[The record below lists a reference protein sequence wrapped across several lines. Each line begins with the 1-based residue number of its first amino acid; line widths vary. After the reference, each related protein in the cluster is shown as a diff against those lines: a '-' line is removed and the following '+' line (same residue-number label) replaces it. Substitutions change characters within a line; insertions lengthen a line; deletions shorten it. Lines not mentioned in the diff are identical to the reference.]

1 MRILVAND
9 DGIDAPGLDRLVK
22 AALIL
27 SDDVWVVAPDGKR
40 TAAGASITIG
50 RPLTMVEH
58 TERRYACSGTPADCV
73 VTAMTWLFDGTD
85 EAGSRA
91 VRGSM
96 TVAMSLRILLIPA
109 HWGSRVRQRSGVFRP
124 SDFRA
129 SNRPR
134 KPKATSN
141 GLRVLSVGH
150 SRSEKRSFW
159 RDTG

>member
-9 DGIDAPGLDRLVK
+9 DGIDAPGLDRLAR
-22 AALIL
+22 AARCL

-73 VTAMTWLFDGTD
+73 VAAMAWLLTD
-85 EAGSRA
+85 RRSRIWCCP
-91 VRGSM
+91 GSM

-109 HWGSRVRQRSGVFRP
+109 RWGSRVRRHSGVFRP
-124 SDFRA
+124 SGFARQTGGR
-129 SNRPR
+129 SR
-134 KPKATSN
+134 K
-141 GLRVLSVGH
+141 RY
-150 SRSEKRSFW
+150 
-159 RDTG
+159 